1 MTVAEQNFQ
10 PQTRDTTNG
19 PNLHTYVP
27 RSDGAIMV
35 GSIAYFPEGYVPAA
49 AAVPTIPVVV
59 QPSQPALVGQPPV
72 NYPVAMPMPMLPQ
85 QPQPIYQQQPYMAQ
99 PQPYHGPGFQQPP
112 FGTIGHTGGEIMA
125 QQIQMAGHL
134 EMDKPQEMKPADDDK
149 FRFYW
154 VRELDNTWSQRNRL
168 TIDSGDIGDVR
179 WYAKDGTF
187 YAVRLPMS

>member
-1 MTVAEQNFQ
+1 PA
-10 PQTRDTTNG
+10 PPAYYGAAPG
-19 PNLHTYVP
+19 P
-27 RSDGAIMV
+27 S
-35 GSIAYFPEGYVPAA
+35 
-49 AAVPTIPVVV
+49 
-59 QPSQPALVGQPPV
+59 
-72 NYPVAMPMPMLPQ
+72 
-85 QPQPIYQQQPYMAQ
+85 
-99 PQPYHGPGFQQPP
+99 FQQPP
-112 FGTIGHTGGEIMA
+112 FGTIGHTGSEIMT
-125 QQIQMAGHL
+125 QQLQMASNL